1 MAQIVDV
8 QPKDICTVK
17 LSYNDG
23 LTGDINLVKAIER
36 NNFYELKNNSE
47 FEKVYVD
54 QITNELCWPSGVRMC
69 GNALHKQLSLLCL
82 MNRLKINLDND

>member
-1 MAQIVDV
+1 MAQIIDV
-8 QPKDICTVK
+8 TPKGVCKVK
-17 LSYNDG
+17 LSYDDG
-23 LTGDINLVKAIER
+23 LTGDMDLVKAIER
-36 NNFYELKNNSE
+36 NNFSELMNNSE

-54 QITNELCWPSGVRMC
+54 QTTNELCWPSGVRMC